1 MMEAWATGH
10 VIGSLQ
16 ARRELDMAN
25 GILVALRRC
34 APDAAYR
41 ELLGA
46 AKRHGVGLMAIASA
60 VVDLASGHSPAESA
74 GPAHSAA
81 SYEWAGLFDEN
92 ERLTRG
98 CGQADWP
105 VALCGWRMW
114 AAPTRQTMR
123 PVSS

>member
-1 MMEAWATGH
+1 MMEEWATGH

-34 APDAAYR
+34 GPDAAYR

-46 AKRHGVGLMAIASA
+46 AKRHGVGVMAMASA
-60 VVDLASGHSPAESA
+60 VVDLASGDNQFSADPA

-81 SYEWAGLFDEN
+81 SHEWAGLFSEEHRCAQEDTAGN
-92 ERLTRG
+92 
-98 CGQADWP
+98 
-105 VALCGWRMW
+105 
-114 AAPTRQTMR
+114 
-123 PVSS
+123 

>member
-1 MMEAWATGH
+1 MMEEWATGQ

-34 APDAAYR
+34 SPDAAFR

-46 AKRHGVGLMAIASA
+46 AKRHGVGVMALASA
-60 VVDLASGHSPAESA
+60 VVDLASGDSQSPAEPG

-81 SYEWAGLFDEN
+81 SHEWAGLLDGNDHCAQEDTAAN
-92 ERLTRG
+92 ER
-98 CGQADWP
+98 A
-105 VALCGWRMW
+105 
-114 AAPTRQTMR
+114 
-123 PVSS
+123 SSHPSR

>member
-1 MMEAWATGH
+1 MGEWATGH

-34 APDAAYR
+34 GPDAAYR

-46 AKRHGVGLMAIASA
+46 AKRHRVGVMAMASA
-60 VVDLASGHSPAESA
+60 VVDLASGHNQSPTDYA

-81 SYEWAGLFDEN
+81 CHDWAGLFDEN
-92 ERLTRG
+92 EPCAQEDTAG
-98 CGQADWP
+98 N
-105 VALCGWRMW
+105 
-114 AAPTRQTMR
+114 
-123 PVSS
+123 

>member
-34 APDAAYR
+34 APDAAYH

-92 ERLTRG
+92 ERCAQEDT
-98 CGQADWP
+98 
-105 VALCGWRMW
+105 
-114 AAPTRQTMR
+114 AATACPIPRSA
-123 PVSS
+123 PSCSSARAPSNST